1 MTPVGRKNR
10 KRIALPESSQADVPA
25 AFSKASAGSNR
36 RGPNRKSSILSLA
49 VVAVVV
55 PGLFTT
61 LALPAYAFAPPSSAD
76 ATAGAKATQQL
87 QQLKTDNA
95 QSVYVATDAASTA
108 VSRDAFSATSAAEIQ
123 RAALAVSYAAYS
135 GPTVSDFLANPPHPK
150 FDLNQVVAVAL
161 QYRGVPYRY
170 GGADPSGFDCSGFVM
185 FVYAQFGI
193 SLPHSVSGSA
203 AVGTAISRDAALP
216 GDIVILPGHSGIY
229 MGNGTFIDAGD
240 YGEVITVRPIYENDY
255 YIVRFGI

>member
-10 KRIALPESSQADVPA
+10 KHIALPESRPADVLA
-25 AFSKASAGSNR
+25 AFSKTSAGSNR
-36 RGPNRKSSILSLA
+36 TGPNRKSSILSLA

-55 PGLFTT
+55 PGLFATV
-61 LALPAYAFAPPSSAD
+61 ALPAYAFAPQPSAD
-76 ATAGAKATQQL
+76 ATAAAKATQQL

-95 QSVYVATDAASTA
+95 QSVYVASDAASGT

-123 RAALAVSYAAYS
+123 RAALAVSYAAYT
-135 GPTVSDFLANPPHPK
+135 GPSVSDLLANPPHPN

-161 QYRGVPYRY
+161 QYQGVPYRY

-193 SLPHSVSGSA
+193 ALPHSSSGIGAS
-203 AVGTAISRDAALP
+203 GTAISRDAALP
-216 GDIVILPGHSGIY
+216 GDVVILPGHTGIY
-229 MGNGTFIDAGD
+229 MGGGMFIDAGD
-240 YGEVITVRPIYENDY
+240 YGEVITVRSIYENDY
-255 YIVRFGI
+255 YIVRLGI